1 MAISFQTI
9 YCRSSEARSLDS
21 AVSIASDQSRHKI
34 FLIDDHAMFRE
45 GLKQLIDREPDLMV
59 CGDVAE
65 AEKALKSIEKL
76 RPDLAII
83 DLSLSGGTGL
93 ELLKSLKTE
102 HRDLP
107 VLVVS
112 MHEESIYAERVLRAG
127 ARGYV
132 MKHEPTTTVKLA
144 IRKVIGGDV
153 HLSEKMMASLL
164 NKSMRGVQQ
173 ERSSS
178 FMEKFSDRELQV
190 FQMLGQGKMTRHI
203 AIELGLRHVTVN
215 TFRQRMIKKL
225 DLKHSFE
232 LVLLA
237 NKWTHEGN

>member
-1 MAISFQTI
+1 MIGFESILVAPSVPTI
-9 YCRSSEARSLDS
+9 KRR
-21 AVSIASDQSRHKI
+21 I
-34 FLIDDHAMFRE
+34 FLIDDHTMFRE

-65 AEKALKSIEKL
+65 AEKALKTIEEL
-76 RPDLAII
+76 RPDLAIT
-83 DLSLSGGTGL
+83 DLSLSGRTGIHL
-93 ELLKSLKTE
+93 VKSMKAQ
-102 HRDLP
+102 HPNLP

-127 ARGYV
+127 ANGYV
-132 MKHEPTTTVKLA
+132 MKHEPAKTLKLA

-153 HLSEKMMASLL
+153 HLSEKMLASLL
-164 NKSMRGVQQ
+164 NKSLRGVQQ
-173 ERSSS
+173 EPSSS
-178 FMEKFSDRELQV
+178 PAEKLSERELQV

-203 AIELGLRHVTVN
+203 AKELGLRHVTVY
-215 TFRQRMIKKL
+215 TFRQRMMKKL
-225 DLKHSFE
+225 NLKHSFE